1 MRSFIKKV
9 IDERRVS
16 LFLAFIIAVFGMISY
31 YLLPKQESP
40 DVSAPVAMIITPYP
54 GASPKDVKDLVAS
67 KIEDELSDLEGIDYI
82 KSDSKNNVAITIIM
96 FENYVDNEYAMQQV
110 RNKIN
115 DAKKELP
122 DGVMDSIVDTNLVE
136 SAGIIISLSGDNYS
150 YEQLASFAEQF
161 EDELTRIQGVS
172 RFELNGKVEKQIEV
186 EVDLKELNAINLS
199 LEDIYKILK
208 MQNLSIPSGNL
219 DNNNKGKINVSTP
232 GIFTSLKDIENVIV
246 NVSTETGVVTRLKD
260 IANISF
266 KLEDGVEKFRNNGKK
281 SVLLTGYFQQ
291 GENVVIIGKDVR
303 KKLDE
308 IKSKL
313 PQDLIVTEVLY
324 QPQDVSNSVNN
335 FMLNLVEGI
344 VLVIIVV
351 FIGMG
356 LRNAIVVSTAI
367 PLSILMSFVAM
378 YLSSIK
384 IHQMSTAALII
395 ALGMLVDNAIVIS
408 DAIQVKLDEG
418 EDKIDAAIN
427 ATSASSI
434 PIFASTITTIVAFSP
449 LLGIPGGAGDF
460 LEAIPLVVIISLI
473 AAYIVAMFVTPGM
486 SVVFFKPS
494 DKNKKKKQSKIRA
507 LFDYMLDFSLNKRFF
522 VVTLMIIAL
531 FITGWSSKLL
541 NSEFFPKADK
551 DLVYIQIESEVAAN
565 MDATEKL
572 AVEVENLIKDEKEIL
587 NYTTSIGNGIPKFYI
602 SLEPPV
608 PADENAQILL
618 KVDLSK
624 GDKFSSNEKFASYL
638 QEKIDEKIAGG
649 KVTVKLLENAMP
661 SDAPVILRLMGDNT
675 EELIAL
681 SKEIQH
687 EITKID
693 GTKNVRDDSKIQSFE
708 YKVDIDS
715 DIATNLGISKYDI
728 QRQINIALKGSK
740 ASDYRKDGKE
750 YSIIVNSNIETK
762 EELENLNIKSTVTK
776 NKIPLKQFAKI
787 SLNSKRDLIKTYQ
800 KKESVNILSDV
811 QLGYNSSEVENIIEN
826 NILPKMDLNGVLYE
840 FDGEREDIIE
850 NFGSVAK
857 LALVAIFV
865 IYIVLLIQFN
875 SFIQP
880 FVILLTVPLSVIG
893 SIWGLIIFVQPLSM
907 TAFLGIVSL
916 IGLVVKNAILLI
928 EFINDARKAGHSI
941 SDSCKDAVNKRFSP
955 IMLGTITTVMG
966 LIPLAFSGSEL
977 FAPMSVSLMSG
988 LLVSTFLTMVVVP
1001 VFYSLFE
1008 EEILKYQNHRHQ
1020 NNDKG
1025 NVFKFIKDTYL
1036 SKN

>member
-136 SAGIIISLSGDNYS
+136 SAGIIISLSGENYS

-826 NILPKMDLNGVLYE
+826 NILPKIDLNGVLYE
-840 FDGEREDIIE
+840 FDGEREDIVE

-880 FVILLTVPLSVIG
+880 FVILLTIPLSVIG

>member
-1 MRSFIKKV
+1 LKSFIKKV

-16 LFLAFIIAVFGMISY
+16 LFLAFIIAIFGMISY

-82 KSDSKNNVAITIIM
+82 RSDSKNNVAITIIM

-115 DAKKELP
+115 DAKKDLP

-161 EDELTRIQGVS
+161 EDELTRIDGVS
-172 RFELNGKVEKQIEV
+172 RFELNGKVEKEIEV
-186 EVDLKELNAINLS
+186 KIDLQELNAIKLS
-199 LEDIYKILK
+199 LEDIYNILK

-219 DNNNKGKINVSTP
+219 NNNDKGKINVSTP

-246 NVSTETGVVTRLKD
+246 NVSTQTGVVTRLKD
-260 IANISF
+260 IADISF

-281 SVLLTGYFQQ
+281 SVLLTGYFQE
-291 GENVVIIGKDVR
+291 GKNVVIIGKDVR

-427 ATSASSI
+427 ATNASSI

-473 AAYIVAMFVTPGM
+473 AAYIVAMFVTPAM
-486 SVVFFKPS
+486 SVIFFKAN

-522 VVTLMIIAL
+522 IVVLMLIAL
-531 FITGWSSKLL
+531 FVTGISSKLL

-551 DLVYIQIESEVAAN
+551 DLVYIEIESEVAAN
-565 MDATEKL
+565 MDATQKL
-572 AVEVENLIKDEKEIL
+572 AVEVENLIKDEEEIL

-608 PADENAQILL
+608 PADENSQILL

-624 GDKFSSNEKFASYL
+624 GDEFSSNDEFAIYL
-638 QEKIDEKIAGG
+638 QEKIDQKIAGG

-661 SDAPVILRLMGDNT
+661 SDAPVILRLMGDDT
-675 EELIAL
+675 EELIGL
-681 SKEIQH
+681 SKQIQH

-762 EELENLNIKSTVTK
+762 EELENLDIKSTVTK
-776 NKIPLKQFAKI
+776 NKIPLKQFASI

-800 KKESVNILSDV
+800 RKESVSILSDV
-811 QLGYNSSEVENIIEN
+811 KLGYNSSEVENIIEN
-826 NILPKMDLNGVLYE
+826 EILPKIELNGVLYE
-840 FDGEREDIIE
+840 FDGEREDIVE

-928 EFINDARKAGHSI
+928 EFINDARKNGHSI

-955 IMLGTITTVMG
+955 IMLGTVTTVMG

-977 FAPMSVSLMSG
+977 FAPMAVSLMSG

-1008 EEILKYQNHRHQ
+1008 EEIHKYQNHRHD

-1025 NVFKFIKDTYL
+1025 NLLKFIKDSYL